1 MHQPDVLLLV
11 KETLLVSPLFIDLEA
26 DFHARVP
33 VVICKEKKSGLICKV
48 SAGNENAFQTTTY
61 LSALASREHLLLPL
75 VLGLR
80 RWAQICEIDRAEEGG
95 LPPYVFAL
103 MVIYF
108 LQQRKEPILPAYLNS
123 EVCTCFH
130 LEPEIKYLQY

>member
-11 KETLLVSPLFIDLEA
+11 KDCLSESSLFINVEA

-33 VVICKEKKSGLICKV
+33 VVICKDKDSGLICKM
-48 SAGNENAFQTTTY
+48 SAGNENAFQTTSY
-61 LSALASREHLLLPL
+61 LSALASRERLLHPL
-75 VLGLR
+75 VVGLR
-80 RWAQICEIDRAEEGG
+80 HWARICEIDRAEEGG

-108 LQQRKEPILPAYLNS
+108 LQKRREPLLPTYLNQKVS
-123 EVCTCFH
+123 VSLRLTC
-130 LEPEIKYLQY
+130 EMRQI